1 MQVSYSSDTY
11 VTGKV
16 DVEYGERSINN
27 YVDFQQRN
35 NKMDL
40 FYSLRTPKF
49 ADQETLK
56 TNFTYKRS
64 ASHHNVT

>member
-1 MQVSYSSDTY
+1 MQVSYSSGTY

-16 DVEYGERSINN
+16 DVEYGERSVNN

-56 TNFTYKRS
+56 TNFTYKGS